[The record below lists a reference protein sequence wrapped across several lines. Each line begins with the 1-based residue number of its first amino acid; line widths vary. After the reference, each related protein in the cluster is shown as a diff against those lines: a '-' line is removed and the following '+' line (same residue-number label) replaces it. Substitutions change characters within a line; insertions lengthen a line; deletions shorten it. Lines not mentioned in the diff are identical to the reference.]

1 MKWTNYIKGDK
12 YIWAITILLS
22 LASIVL
28 VYSSSSHLAFAFKQG
43 NTISFLLKHLIHLGI
58 GFGIM
63 WMLSRVPFK
72 YFYNSSIIFFG
83 IAIIL
88 ICWAISGGQTISGAN
103 ASRWIRV
110 AGFTFQPSELA
121 KLSLFVLLARNLVH
135 YKDKLHSFTQSFF
148 PIFGPVILICA
159 LILPS
164 NFSTS
169 AIIFMIS
176 FLIMFIG
183 RFSMKWLGVMLIIGI
198 GSIALFYLVVMKFP
212 NISNRIA
219 TWNARIEC
227 YFDQDCKN
235 YQVNHAKM
243 AIARG
248 GMWGKG
254 PGKSVQKYF
263 LPQSSS
269 DFIYAVIVEEYGRV
283 GGLFIISLYL
293 MFLVRVLRIA
303 SKSDDDFAILITIG
317 LGFSIISQAFINM
330 AVAVNL
336 LPVTGQTLP
345 LISAGGSSV
354 WMTCA
359 AIGLILSV
367 SNSINPQLENLLNDE
382 ETLLN

>member
-12 YIWAITILLS
+12 YIWAIAILLS

-72 YFYNSSIIFFG
+72 YFYNSSIIFFA

-135 YKDKLHSFTQSFF
+135 YKDKLHSFKQSFL
-148 PIFGPVILICA
+148 PILGPVILICA

-183 RFSMKWLGVMLIIGI
+183 RFSLKWLGVMLIIGI
-198 GSIALFYLVVMKFP
+198 GSIALFYLVVKKFP
-212 NISNRIA
+212 NISNRVA

-303 SKSDDDFAILITIG
+303 SKCDDDFAILITIG